1 MIVEALFNAIFS
13 GLRNLFILLPD
24 ISWEVNPEVFD
35 SFFSII
41 RLAGYLLPM
50 GTVVTIL
57 GIILSFN
64 MFKVLISLIKT
75 IWALFPFT

>member
-1 MIVEALFNAIFS
+1 MITESLFNSLFS
-13 GLRNLFILLPD
+13 GLRGLFGILPD

-35 SFFSII
+35 AFFQII

-50 GTVVTIL
+50 GTVITIL
-57 GIILSFN
+57 GIILAFN
-64 MFKVLISLIKT
+64 AFKIVISLIKT

>member
-1 MIVEALFNAIFS
+1 MITEAFFNSIFT
-13 GLRNLFILLPD
+13 GLRGLFSLLPD
-24 ISWEVNPEVFD
+24 ISWEVNPEVFE
-35 SFFSII
+35 SFFSLL

-57 GIILSFN
+57 GIIVGFN
-64 MFKVLISLIKT
+64 VFKIVVSLIKT